1 MCRHFFA
8 PVYSARQL
16 QFRFESYNG
25 TIGNSSDSNLG
36 RCPKLKSES
45 SSEVPFCVMRSFHIC
60 LIFCVRSREIAG
72 SIIGG
77 RARPMLL

>member
-36 RCPKLKSES
+36 RHPKLKSE
-45 SSEVPFCVMRSFHIC
+45 
-60 LIFCVRSREIAG
+60 
-72 SIIGG
+72 
-77 RARPMLL
+77 